1 MAYRI
6 KIVNLDTDE
15 VMMDAETNCVFAA
28 INDKKMLQSSR
39 IVLIDC
45 DRTTLLSTYTDL
57 QLLEYELSVRNPT
70 IAISRARDAVSDM
83 FEKAKAEETSKTS
96 EKEPEKD
103 LKELFD
109 EFLSKILNEFLSKI
123 LKKIES

>member
-83 FEKAKAEETSKTS
+83 FEKAKAEPAKKSQKRT
-96 EKEPEKD
+96 
-103 LKELFD
+103 LKSF
-109 EFLSKILNEFLSKI
+109 STNSYPRY
-123 LKKIES
+123 

>member
-15 VMMDAETNCVFAA
+15 VMMDAETNGVVAA

-45 DRTTLLSTYTDL
+45 DRTTLLSIRTCSYW
-57 QLLEYELSVRNPT
+57 S
-70 IAISRARDAVSDM
+70 
-83 FEKAKAEETSKTS
+83 TSCQ
-96 EKEPEKD
+96 
-103 LKELFD
+103 
-109 EFLSKILNEFLSKI
+109 
-123 LKKIES
+123 

>member
-15 VMMDAETNCVFAA
+15 VEIDVETNCVFAA

-57 QLLEYELSVRNPT
+57 QLLEYELSVRNST

-109 EFLSKILNEFLSKI
+109 EFLSKIL
-123 LKKIES
+123 KKIES

>member
-28 INDKKMLQSSR
+28 INKKMLQSSR

-109 EFLSKILNEFLSKI
+109 EFLSKIL
-123 LKKIES
+123 KKIES

>member
-15 VMMDAETNCVFAA
+15 VEIDVETNCVFAA

-45 DRTTLLSTYTDL
+45 DRTTLLSTYT
-57 QLLEYELSVRNPT
+57 ERS
-70 IAISRARDAVSDM
+70 
-83 FEKAKAEETSKTS
+83 
-96 EKEPEKD
+96 
-103 LKELFD
+103 
-109 EFLSKILNEFLSKI
+109 
-123 LKKIES
+123 